1 MRELDNVIEHTMIL
15 AEGDWITLKDL
26 PLSIT
31 GEKGATPP
39 YTHDLKEALGQFE
52 KQHIQR
58 VLEQVNEDRK
68 EAAQLLGISL
78 SSLYRK
84 IEEFGIS

>member
-1 MRELDNVIEHTMIL
+1 MGGR
-15 AEGDWITLKDL
+15 
-26 PLSIT
+26 
-31 GEKGATPP
+31 GAIPP
-39 YTHDLKEALGQFE
+39 YTHDLKEALRQFE

-68 EAAQLLGISL
+68 EAAHLLGISL

-84 IEEFGIS
+84 IEEFEI